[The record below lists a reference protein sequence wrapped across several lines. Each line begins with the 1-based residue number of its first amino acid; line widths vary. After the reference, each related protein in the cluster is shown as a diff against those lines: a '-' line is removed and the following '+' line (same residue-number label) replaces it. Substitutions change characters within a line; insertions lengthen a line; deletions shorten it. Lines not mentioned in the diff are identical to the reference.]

1 MVVSALAFGP
11 MEAVLVAMFGELLNQ
26 IISPYGITAT
36 TLLWVIPPMIQAAII
51 GVVALR
57 AQAAGKRMENRPV
70 MCYTVSI
77 LAAIV
82 TTAANTAVIWLDS
95 VIYGYYTFALV
106 FGSAMIRFVTG
117 VVAAVLVATVA
128 MPLTILLPMIGG
140 LGTDGVFW
148 AEPVSNVIGGT
159 ACFVAMLVTVWP
171 TLKEK
176 GADSSG
182 APSAKTR

>member
-1 MVVSALAFGP
+1 MSRLNAKVICRVALLAAMYFLLNMLEIRTPGNLHITFDWLPVVVSALAFGP
-11 MEAVLVAMFGELLNQ
+11 MEAVLVAIFGELLNQ

-128 MPLTILLPMIGG
+128 MPLTILLRRQKS
-140 LGTDGVFW
+140 LL
-148 AEPVSNVIGGT
+148 S
-159 ACFVAMLVTVWP
+159 
-171 TLKEK
+171 
-176 GADSSG
+176 
-182 APSAKTR
+182 